1 MRTRRLLTTT
11 RGLIMLLAL
20 LTTAFTTMPAAAGP
34 PSAPRSD
41 RMLASYGG
49 EIREADPRADG
60 YRHVD
65 TPATLRA
72 LSHLHND
79 TFIYL
84 IWDAP
89 SDWDDLR
96 TEFLPAAQRQGLD
109 VWVYLV
115 PPTECSPSRC
125 SHPFTTDYLTWAK
138 EIATLSTRYPALKG
152 YAIDDFNHNLGLF
165 TPDYVQRMQ
174 QTSKSVNPSLR
185 FMPQV
190 YNGTITRQ
198 FTDAYAPVI
207 DGLIMAYRDDPYRN
221 TQRTDSLRAQLDAA
235 SAQLAPH
242 GKQLYLMNYTSALSG
257 TPMPP
262 TPQYVRETTQVG
274 AEYTAAGKLGGTITY
289 ILPLDP
295 ADDWRND
302 NHAHT
307 GNGRLSLFLPAGV
320 PTQSGGYAE
329 AAQTVTVD
337 PDGPHRIRFQQ
348 DDTYYNG
355 GVPTGYHLKQL
366 LVDGQVVWQQDAALD
381 EAGSYKTVEVDL
393 DPYVE
398 GKTSATIAFRL
409 YEAKG
414 VTNFWVDTL
423 IDDVEPTGLGVA
435 NGGFE
440 TRTGWTLSANSR
452 ALLPDFDIYDPQR
465 AVRSYHEV
473 QQVYGVYR
481 LLFQAR
487 SASVSDDARRSLM
500 AMADLVVRDYGGGR
514 LAPAA
519 RRAAALGHAAKAQ
532 GLADLA
538 RLAAEVSQ
546 QLAP

>member
-1 MRTRRLLTTT
+1 MHIPRLLTTT
-11 RGLIMLLAL
+11 RALIALLAL
-20 LTTAFTTMPAAAGP
+20 VATALTTMPAAAGP
-34 PSAPRSD
+34 PSAPHSD
-41 RMLASYGG
+41 GMLASYGG

-65 TPATLRA
+65 TPATLRK
-72 LSHLHND
+72 LDHLHND

-96 TEFLPAAQRQGLD
+96 AEFLPAAQRHGLD

-125 SHPFTTDYLTWAK
+125 SYPFTTDYLRWAK

-165 TPDYVQRMQ
+165 TPDYVQRMR

-190 YNGTITRQ
+190 YNGTITQQ
-198 FTDAYAPVI
+198 FADAYAPVT

-235 SAQLAPH
+235 SAKLVPY

-274 AEYTAAGKLGGTITY
+274 AEYTAAGKLGGTMTY

-302 NHAHT
+302 NHART
-307 GNGRLSLFLPAGV
+307 GDGRLSLFVPAGV
-320 PTQSGGYAE
+320 PTQPGGYAE

-355 GVPTGYHLKQL
+355 GVSAGYHLKQL
-366 LVDGQVVWQQDAALD
+366 LVDGQVAWQQDAALD
-381 EAGSYKTVEVDL
+381 EAGRYKTVEVDL
-393 DPYVE
+393 APYLA

-423 IDDVEPTGLGVA
+423 IDDVETTGLGVA

-440 TRTGWTLSANSR
+440 TRAGWNLSANSR
-452 ALLPDFDIYDPQR
+452 ALLPDFDIHDPER
-465 AVRSYHEV
+465 ATKAYHEV
-473 QQVYGVYR
+473 QQVYGVYQ
-481 LLFQAR
+481 LLFGAR
-487 SASVSDDARRSLM
+487 SAPVSDDARRSLT
-500 AMADLVVRDYGGGR
+500 AMADLVVRDYRAGSPE
-514 LAPAA
+514 PAA
-519 RRAAALGHAAKAQ
+519 RRAAALGRAAKAQ

-538 RLAAEVSQ
+538 QLAGEVSQ
-546 QLAP
+546 QLAS